1 MYYPVAFAEID
12 WHEFAIVQTIEFTQ
26 SDAVTELPA
35 PMTIQQ
41 MEERTLAEKRMAA
54 MIMED
59 AQPELDALRARESA
73 DVARNEEAEM
83 EQSDDEEAA
92 EIRQRKKKE
101 EEERAR
107 EEARAREL
115 QAKNL
120 EHGGP
125 MKIRKDYVP
134 KSKCHSSL
142 WTTQRI
148 DLSR

>member
-1 MYYPVAFAEID
+1 
-12 WHEFAIVQTIEFTQ
+12 
-26 SDAVTELPA
+26 
-35 PMTIQQ
+35 MTIQQ

-59 AQPELDALRARESA
+59 AQPDLEALRAKEFA
-73 DVARNEEAEM
+73 DMARHEEAEM

-92 EIRQRKKKE
+92 EIRQRKRKE
-101 EEERAR
+101 EEERAI

-125 MKIRKDYVP
+125 MKIRKDYIP
-134 KSKCHSSL
+134 KSEYYFTLCDS
-142 WTTQRI
+142 I
-148 DLSR
+148 D

>member
-1 MYYPVAFAEID
+1 
-12 WHEFAIVQTIEFTQ
+12 
-26 SDAVTELPA
+26 
-35 PMTIQQ
+35 MTIHQ

-59 AQPELDALRARESA
+59 AQPDLEALRAKESA
-73 DVARNEEAEM
+73 DVAKHEEEM
-83 EQSDDEEAA
+83 MEESDDEEAA

-134 KSKCHSSL
+134 KSGCHFFL
-142 WTTQRI
+142 WTTRRI
-148 DLSR
+148 DLS

>member
-1 MYYPVAFAEID
+1 
-12 WHEFAIVQTIEFTQ
+12 
-26 SDAVTELPA
+26 
-35 PMTIQQ
+35 MTIQQ

-59 AQPELDALRARESA
+59 AQPDLEALRAKESA
-73 DVARNEEAEM
+73 DVARQEEAEM

-92 EIRQRKKKE
+92 EIRQRKKKDE
-101 EEERAR
+101 EDRAR

-134 KSKCHSSL
+134 KSECHLSL
-142 WTTQRI
+142 CATRQTDI
-148 DLSR
+148 SR

>member
-1 MYYPVAFAEID
+1 
-12 WHEFAIVQTIEFTQ
+12 
-26 SDAVTELPA
+26 
-35 PMTIQQ
+35 
-41 MEERTLAEKRMAA
+41 MAA

-59 AQPELDALRARESA
+59 AQPDLDALRAKESA
-73 DVARNEEAEM
+73 DVARHEEAEM

-92 EIRQRKKKE
+92 EIRQRRKKDD
-101 EEERAR
+101 EERAR

-134 KSKCHSSL
+134 RSVSFLLVDDS
-142 WTTQRI
+142 I
-148 DLSR
+148 D

>member
-1 MYYPVAFAEID
+1 M
-12 WHEFAIVQTIEFTQ
+12 TIE
-26 SDAVTELPA
+26 
-35 PMTIQQ
+35 Q

-59 AQPELDALRARESA
+59 AQPDLDALRARESA
-73 DVARNEEAEM
+73 DVAKHEEAEM

-92 EIRQRKKKE
+92 ELRQRKKKE

-134 KSKCHSSL
+134 KSTCHSSL
-142 WTTQRI
+142 WMAQWV

>member
-1 MYYPVAFAEID
+1 M
-12 WHEFAIVQTIEFTQ
+12 TIE
-26 SDAVTELPA
+26 
-35 PMTIQQ
+35 Q

-59 AQPELDALRARESA
+59 AQPDLDALRAKESA
-73 DVARNEEAEM
+73 DVARHEEAEM

-101 EEERAR
+101 EEERAN

-134 KSKCHSSL
+134 KSECHFSL
-142 WTTQRI
+142 CATRQTDIR
-148 DLSR
+148 R